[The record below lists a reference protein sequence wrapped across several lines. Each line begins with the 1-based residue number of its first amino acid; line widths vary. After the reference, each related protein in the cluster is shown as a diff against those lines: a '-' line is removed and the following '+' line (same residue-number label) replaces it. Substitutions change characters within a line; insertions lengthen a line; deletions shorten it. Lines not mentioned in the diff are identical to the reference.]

1 MSETIVSPGV
11 VLNENDQSFI
21 TTQPIEA
28 GAAIIGPTVKGPV
41 EKPTIVTSYS
51 DYVNRFGTTF
61 TSGSQVYSYFTS
73 ISAYNYFENGGTTL
87 LVTRV
92 TSGSFTPATSTAIF
106 NELESGVIDNIT
118 ATSSLSLNSFNIT
131 SSLGNGPS
139 GDQET
144 IQSSTSGAG
153 IGASITA
160 SFATSES
167 IATII
172 FGGGT
177 GYEIGDTITFSSQSL
192 GSDQAGGTDLIITLT
207 AANILNQSAFTL
219 ETLSEGEIMN
229 SFSNELSDG
238 SLESGSIDNLR
249 WQITAPNTSSGTF
262 TLLIR
267 RGNDETISPVVLET
281 WNNLSLDPLASN
293 YIEKVIGNQ
302 KENLTSDGSDYYLEL
317 TGSFP
322 NNSRYVRV
330 KNVNYKTPN
339 YLDNAGDPK
348 IEYTAFIPIVGSGS
362 FSGAEG
368 SNIPTGTAGRY
379 YQNINSTNTQGLIGS
394 DYNDVINLL
403 ANKDEY
409 VFKYI
414 TAPGLYDEDYAT
426 QVSSLISKCR
436 ERGDT
441 MAIIDLR
448 TYNSNISSVVG
459 EAAGFN
465 NSYAATYWPWLQTID
480 PNSGEQVWVP
490 ASTMMPGV
498 YAFTDSSTEP
508 WFAPAGTNR
517 GVLSTVIRAER
528 KLTQGNRDTLYE
540 GNVNPIATFPNNG
553 VVVFGQKTLQK
564 KRSALDRVN
573 VRRLL
578 IELKSFIGQ
587 VADTLVFEQ
596 NTIATRNEFLT
607 QVNPYLSSVQQRE
620 GLTDFRV
627 IMDESNNTPDV
638 IDNNKLV
645 GQVFIQPTR
654 TVEFIQ
660 IDFTITPT
668 GATFE

>member
-153 IGASITA
+153 TGASITA

-448 TYNSNISSVVG
+448 TYNSNISNVVG